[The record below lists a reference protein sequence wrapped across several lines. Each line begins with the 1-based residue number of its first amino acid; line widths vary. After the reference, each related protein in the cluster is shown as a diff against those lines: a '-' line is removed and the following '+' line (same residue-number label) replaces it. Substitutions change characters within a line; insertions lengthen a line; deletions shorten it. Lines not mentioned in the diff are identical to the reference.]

1 MLQTHD
7 SGHCFGPGSDTL
19 HSETMYKHLGSALVV
34 WLGLALGP
42 LGCTSDTTNGTP
54 QPDAGPGGMPL
65 PSTPSCTTAAGGG
78 SAQVKTPTLLLT
90 LKDRYEEAWLGSAAV
105 ADLNGVSAT
114 PYSTLLFRDAT
125 SAGANLSQYA
135 A

>member
-1 MLQTHD
+1 
-7 SGHCFGPGSDTL
+7 
-19 HSETMYKHLGSALVV
+19 
-34 WLGLALGP
+34 
-42 LGCTSDTTNGTP
+42 
-54 QPDAGPGGMPL
+54 MPL